1 MNFIIETSQ
10 VGCTISERNNLSNQV
25 KIKPGDANPTK
36 IKSIA
41 YQLLAMAG
49 E

>member
-1 MNFIIETSQ
+1 MNFVIETSQ
-10 VGCTISERNNLSNQV
+10 VGCTISERHNLPNCV
-25 KIKPGDANPTK
+25 KIKPGDVNTTQ

-41 YQLLAMAG
+41 YQLLAMVG